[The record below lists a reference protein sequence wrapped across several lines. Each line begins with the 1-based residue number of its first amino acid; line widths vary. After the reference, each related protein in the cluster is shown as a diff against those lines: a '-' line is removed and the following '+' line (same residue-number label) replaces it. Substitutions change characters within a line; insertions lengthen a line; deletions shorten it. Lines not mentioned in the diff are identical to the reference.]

1 MRKHSLVSVTIAALM
16 MTLGTAVPSF
26 AQNEE
31 HVQFVANIEFIKGHL
46 EQAVANKQTND
57 AELAKAHS
65 GHPIAEHYSLVE
77 EEVEEHNAEL
87 NAELKSSLMA
97 LAGQVDSLSAPE
109 FQTQVTEINGMLDE
123 AKESTISETERTDP
137 KFNAV
142 VIISVLEVTEH
153 EYEEAVE
160 NGTVKAMVEYQDAR
174 GFTSRANSIYD
185 SSIKAAVPQHE
196 DEEIVEFFE
205 LLDTRLEAKADLE
218 EVETAVGGIIHELE
232 EVFELESEGTE
243 ELDGWGYIDKIKEL
257 LDHSLEEYGEG
268 NFMAARSLA
277 VEAYLENYEFI
288 EADIEEDNPELME
301 KIELDLREE
310 LVQMIDDRRSAAE
323 IKAHIEMVEADLE
336 TARTVVVPEFPLAVV
351 VLPLVAAAILAGSFY
366 ARRREATSF

>member
-1 MRKHSLVSVTIAALM
+1 MRKHSLVSVIIAALIA
-16 MTLGTAVPSF
+16 LGIAVPSF

-160 NGTVKAMVEYQDAR
+160 NGTVKAMVE
-174 GFTSRANSIYD
+174 
-185 SSIKAAVPQHE
+185 
-196 DEEIVEFFE
+196 
-205 LLDTRLEAKADLE
+205 
-218 EVETAVGGIIHELE
+218 
-232 EVFELESEGTE
+232 
-243 ELDGWGYIDKIKEL
+243 
-257 LDHSLEEYGEG
+257 
-268 NFMAARSLA
+268 
-277 VEAYLENYEFI
+277 
-288 EADIEEDNPELME
+288 
-301 KIELDLREE
+301 
-310 LVQMIDDRRSAAE
+310 
-323 IKAHIEMVEADLE
+323 
-336 TARTVVVPEFPLAVV
+336 
-351 VLPLVAAAILAGSFY
+351 
-366 ARRREATSF
+366 